1 MGTHLIQLHR
11 RSILTKRLMHW
22 ETIVV
27 ILSLLGAT
35 VQITLRL
42 KLWTTIINIPIN
54 GKRVPTIHFQIQT
67 CKLIQLKAKNLQKVQ
82 YPLLFDCFL
91 EKSCFHHWR
100 RRCIWLRW
108 VFKITMKSSKSVDD
122 RVKML

>member
-1 MGTHLIQLHR
+1 MDTLFIQFHR

-27 ILSLLGAT
+27 ILLLLGAT

-67 CKLIQLKAKNLQKVQ
+67 CKLIQLKAKNLQKSSVSIIIR
-82 YPLLFDCFL
+82 LFPRKKLF
-91 EKSCFHHWR
+91 
-100 RRCIWLRW
+100 
-108 VFKITMKSSKSVDD
+108 SSLAETVH
-122 RVKML
+122 MA